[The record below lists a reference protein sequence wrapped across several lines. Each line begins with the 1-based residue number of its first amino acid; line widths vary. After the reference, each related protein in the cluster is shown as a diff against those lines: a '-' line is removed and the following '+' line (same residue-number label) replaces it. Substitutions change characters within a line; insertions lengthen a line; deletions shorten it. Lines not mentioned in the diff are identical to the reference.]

1 MCWHPL
7 CSIGIRTEMMM
18 KTKFEI
24 PRWYSPLMFLTL
36 LSAIG
41 CGMQGTSV
49 YNLTQSGAQFS
60 SAQCSTIRLSV
71 NEAGNQI
78 SGSGSNPCFNQ
89 TLSGTRTANGQVNV
103 TLSLIPV
110 TGGAN
115 AFGQQGA
122 GMFGGGMFG
131 GGMSGSS
138 TNCTYQG
145 ILMMNGNTIQGTLNP
160 ASSFGYGCLGS
171 ITINGTRN

>member
-1 MCWHPL
+1 
-7 CSIGIRTEMMM
+7 M
-18 KTKFEI
+18 KMKFEI
-24 PRWYSPLMFLTL
+24 LKSMRPWMFLTL
-36 LSAIG
+36 ISGIG

-60 SAQCSTIRLSV
+60 NTQCSTIRLSV
-71 NEAGNQI
+71 SESSNQI

-89 TLSGTRTANGQVNV
+89 TLSGTRAANGQMNV

-110 TGGAN
+110 SGATS
-115 AFGQQGA
+115 AYGQA
-122 GMFGGGMFG
+122 GGGMYGYG
-131 GGMSGSS
+131 GGMYGAAP

-145 ILMMNGNTIQGTLNP
+145 VLMVSGTSIQGVLNP
-160 ASSFGYGCLGS
+160 SSSFGYGCLGS

>member
-1 MCWHPL
+1 
-7 CSIGIRTEMMM
+7 MMM
-18 KTKFEI
+18 KFESLTFLK
-24 PRWYSPLMFLTL
+24 RTLMLLTL
-36 LSAIG
+36 ASGIG

-60 SAQCSTIRLSV
+60 SAQCSTIRLSI
-71 NEAGNQI
+71 NESSSQI

-89 TLSGTRTANGQVNV
+89 TLSGTRTTNGQMNV

-110 TGGAN
+110 NSGTGTY
-115 AFGQQGA
+115 GQA
-122 GMFGGGMFG
+122 GSGMYGYGGMYG
-131 GGMSGSS
+131 ASS

-145 ILMMNGNTIQGTLNP
+145 VLMVSGNSIQGVLNP
-160 ASSFGYGCLGS
+160 VSSYGYGCLGS